1 MDIGRYI
8 VIEGA
13 DGTGKS
19 TQVTRLAEHLT
30 AEGREVVEFHEP
42 AGTEFSNELRKVIVN
57 GELGRSALTN
67 VLLYTA
73 ARRENWLQQALPV
86 LNRDGYVVASRNYL
100 STLVYQGYA
109 EGLGEDIV
117 RQVTELAMDERYVT
131 PDALIVLDVDDEV
144 RFKRVGER
152 GALEKPDIFESK
164 GEEFQ
169 ARLREGYRRAALE
182 QDLTVISANQTIDE
196 VEGAIWA
203 ELQKEELV

>member
-1 MDIGRYI
+1 MGIGRYI

-19 TQVTRLAEHLT
+19 TQVARLAQRLQ
-30 AEGREVVEFHEP
+30 AEGHEVVEFHEP
-42 AGTEFSNELRKVIVN
+42 AGTDFSNELRKVIIN
-57 GELGRSALTN
+57 GELERSALTN

-86 LNRDGYVVASRNYL
+86 LARGGYVVASRNYL

-117 RQVTELAMDERYVT
+117 RQVTKLAMDERYVT
-131 PDALIVLDVDDEV
+131 PDALIVLDVDDKV

-164 GEEFQ
+164 GEAFQ
-169 ARLREGYRRAALE
+169 TRLREGYRRAALE
-182 QDLTVISANQTIDE
+182 QDLTVISANQAIDE

-203 ELQKEELV
+203 ELQKEGLV